1 MKRPKLSIKLKQIF
15 SIAFLLLSVSFFI
28 LLIANK
34 KNMENYASQ
43 LMKKQTT
50 EVIKESTKSVVDSL
64 YNYQKNGSKYEITF
78 LEFGATGC
86 SACKRMETVMEE
98 IREKYPQKVN
108 VTFLNV
114 LLPESQVMMK
124 YFGIA
129 AIPTQV
135 LLDKNGEEFYR
146 HTGYFSE
153 NEFVKVVKIRDI
165 N

>member
-1 MKRPKLSIKLKQIF
+1 
-15 SIAFLLLSVSFFI
+15 
-28 LLIANK
+28 
-34 KNMENYASQ
+34 MENYASQ

-50 EVIKESTKSVVDSL
+50 EVTKESTKSVVDSL
-64 YNYQKNGSKYEITF
+64 YNYQKKGSKYEITF

-86 SACKRMETVMEE
+86 SACKRMETVMAK

-108 VTFLNV
+108 VIFLNV

-135 LLDKNGEEFYR
+135 LLNKNGEEFFR

-153 NEFVKVVKIRDI
+153 DELANTLKK
-165 N
+165 

>member
-1 MKRPKLSIKLKQIF
+1 MKKLKLSIKLKQIV
-15 SIAFLLLSVSFFI
+15 SIVFLLLSVSFFI

-50 EVIKESTKSVVDSL
+50 EATKESTKSVVDSL
-64 YNYQKNGSKYEITF
+64 YNYQKNGSKHKITF

-86 SACKRMETVMEE
+86 SACKRMETVMAE
-98 IREKYPQKVN
+98 IREKYPQEVN
-108 VTFLNV
+108 VIFLNV
-114 LLPESQVMMK
+114 LLPESQIMMK

-135 LLDKNGEEFYR
+135 LLDKNGKEFFR

-153 NEFVKVVKIRDI
+153 KELAKTLTIKNI